1 MNITNL
7 IISSILLLSV
17 DSLYLSLI
25 KDFFKKQIE
34 KVQKSSFQI
43 NIYGAVLSYLFLII
57 GINYFIIQPRR
68 SYVDAFL
75 LGLVIYGVYEGTTY
89 ALLKDWNINTVVID
103 TLWGGIL
110 FTLVT
115 YLTYLLSYQIN
126 NI

>member
-17 DSLYLSLI
+17 DSLYLSFI

>member
-17 DSLYLSLI
+17 DSLYLSFI

-57 GINYFIIQPRR
+57 GINYFIIQPQR

>member
-17 DSLYLSLI
+17 DSLYLSFI

-115 YLTYLLSYQIN
+115 YLTYLLSY
-126 NI
+126 